1 MESFRSNLQY
11 KDMTIAQNLMAITA
25 QIDTL
30 RKSQQDQKTYIDIKE
45 KDNERL
51 RAEVEVV
58 EGEIDIVSR
67 NKIRAIEDSFGNLK
81 RRFSPLNLT
90 TLVEN
95 RRILVPPV
103 TDLLVILVAIG
114 TRNSSK
120 MALNEALAEI
130 ERPAFIEALEG
141 NQRLPLSDDLFVDLA
156 KALAIPMTETPNH
169 PILEAVPAWLEAVY
183 QLDNL
188 KRALGQKMN
197 KLSELNKQVEINMVA
212 IDFSNKVRAM

>member
-130 ERPAFIEALEG
+130 ERPERAAG
-141 NQRLPLSDDLFVDLA
+141 Q
-156 KALAIPMTETPNH
+156 
-169 PILEAVPAWLEAVY
+169 AVS
-183 QLDNL
+183 LD
-188 KRALGQKMN
+188 
-197 KLSELNKQVEINMVA
+197 E
-212 IDFSNKVRAM
+212 

>member
-95 RRILVPPV
+95 RR
-103 TDLLVILVAIG
+103 
-114 TRNSSK
+114 
-120 MALNEALAEI
+120 
-130 ERPAFIEALEG
+130 
-141 NQRLPLSDDLFVDLA
+141 RL
-156 KALAIPMTETPNH
+156 
-169 PILEAVPAWLEAVY
+169 
-183 QLDNL
+183 
-188 KRALGQKMN
+188 
-197 KLSELNKQVEINMVA
+197 
-212 IDFSNKVRAM
+212 

>member
-1 MESFRSNLQY
+1 
-11 KDMTIAQNLMAITA
+11 MTTTQSLISITA

-30 RKSQQDQKTYIDIKE
+30 RKSQQDQKAYIDIKE

-58 EGEIDIVSR
+58 EGEIEAVSR
-67 NKIRAIEDSFGNLK
+67 NKRRAVEDSFGNLK

-103 TDLLVILVAIG
+103 TDLLLILVAIG

-120 MALNEALAEI
+120 IALNEALGEM
-130 ERPAFIEALEG
+130 ERPAFVEVLES
-141 NQRLPLSDDLFVDLA
+141 NQRLPLSDELFVDLA
-156 KALAIPMTETPNH
+156 KVLAMPRTDMSSHPLLEAIPG
-169 PILEAVPAWLEAVY
+169 WLEAVY
-183 QLDNL
+183 QMDNL
-188 KRALGQKMN
+188 KRALGHKMN

-212 IDFSNKVRAM
+212 IDFSNKVMSS